1 MLVII
6 DNYTTLQVLKPA
18 SRKTLGVLLCFI
30 SLCQVLFSSALTT
43 FITHLISVKMWKST
57 CTMVHMWSQKIKFSF
72 VWGGNSSNIF
82 RILLNSIF
90 LLQIQLSVFLCSI
103 LLHILLFC
111 FYQPC
116 YFHCLKDIFKSSML
130 MLCLKENNMLC
141 YNMPFSLWLILGFLF
156 LFFYSALLAV
166 TLLIT

>member
-1 MLVII
+1 
-6 DNYTTLQVLKPA
+6 
-18 SRKTLGVLLCFI
+18 
-30 SLCQVLFSSALTT
+30 
-43 FITHLISVKMWKST
+43 
-57 CTMVHMWSQKIKFSF
+57 MVHMWSQKIKFSF

-141 YNMPFSLWLILGFLF
+141 YKMPFSLWLILVFYFFLQCSVGSDIAHY
-156 LFFYSALLAV
+156 LMGRHDDTPMIDKETHRLAV
-166 TLLIT
+166 VNMDWDHIKVCASAIIISS